1 MNMKSTGKLDGKLS
15 GKSLA
20 CWFLIAATCPQ
31 VLAFAP
37 AVAQTQ
43 VSANKSEAIAV
54 ASRITDINSNMS
66 GDRFNLTLSFASSD
80 RPQVTY
86 ARQGKDWIA
95 VLNGAQ
101 LQLGSGNAS
110 YTKSNPAPGITA
122 IEATPYETN
131 KVRIR
136 VTAASPEVLKDLIKR
151 QDTSNSLVFS
161 LEMQTNSISSA
172 NAPESGVIQTANNTP
187 SLGKPLFEPKV
198 TITAPDGSTR
208 VAQSNAPN
216 STPPSATNPVTPQLQ
231 GRVPGIAPPFRPL
244 KTPPVGDIAT
254 SSSKLR
260 ADIVDLG
267 SSERVPRITLRNA
280 PAIEV
285 LTLIGRVAGLSI
297 VSADSS
303 TPDAAGATPAAGAT
317 GATTI
322 NKPVSLSIENETA
335 QDVFNN
341 VLRITGLE
349 ANRIGNTIFV
359 ATKLPV
365 TLKNLITKSYRL
377 NQITAGEAS
386 AYLIG
391 LGAARVVNR
400 QRAIPGVQTATIG
413 TAAAA
418 IVNVSTESVP
428 TLETVAITETSGVTP
443 LLKGV
448 QVIAEERGNSLTLI
462 GSPRQVEFAEAQL
475 ARLDIRKRQ
484 ISVNVRIVD
493 VQLLNNQSF
502 SSQFSFGVGDSF
514 YTVRD
519 GVAVA
524 NFGQYTPA
532 PSASNAGSLT
542 SVPTVSNPFGS
553 AQSFIDFT
561 SSTPVPQITPGV
573 QVFVDGVLQPGSFR
587 NSAGSV
593 FNRLPINSTTGNPFQ
608 SRITDFTPA
617 TPDVITVTN
626 IPAVPATFDAN
637 GNQLTPFVPA
647 RTTTSTAL
655 GSIGSA
661 VQSLSSLFQ
670 YPTQFLQGLQFQV
683 QSGNAKVLTD
693 PTLTVQEGESAS
705 VGLTQD
711 VPAGSTVETTTVGGV
726 ATTGRRFTTQKAGLT
741 LNIVL
746 ERVDDNGFVNMSIS
760 PKVSAPIQTITNPDG
775 SQQAL
780 LSERTLNS
788 GRIRLRD
795 GQTLI
800 LSGVIQDTDKE
811 TITKVPFFGD
821 LPIIG
826 ALFRGSNSQNTRS
839 EVIIIVTPR
848 IMDDSQNSNFG
859 YSYQPGAQVQKV
871 LDSNQIKPQ

>member
-1 MNMKSTGKLDGKLS
+1 MNMKSTGKLTGKLDGKIS

-172 NAPESGVIQTANNTP
+172 NAPDAGVIKSDNDSNKVLTAQNTAANP
-187 SLGKPLFEPKV
+187 SSLGQPLFQPKV
-198 TITAPDGSTR
+198 TITNPDGTTR
-208 VAQSNAPN
+208 VAQTNAPN

-254 SSSKLR
+254 STSKLR

-267 SSERVPRITLRNA
+267 SAERVPRITLRNA

-285 LTLIGRVAGLSI
+285 LTLIGRVAGLSV
-297 VSADSS
+297 VSASAAPA
-303 TPDAAGATPAAGAT
+303 TAAGATPAAGAT
-317 GATTI
+317 GAAGI
-322 NKPVSLSIENETA
+322 SQPVSLTIENETA
-335 QDVFNN
+335 QDIFNN

-365 TLKNLITKSYRL
+365 TLKNLVTKSYRL
-377 NQITAGEAS
+377 NQVTAGEAS

-391 LGAARVVNR
+391 LGASRVINR

-413 TAAAA
+413 TAATA
-418 IVNVSTESVP
+418 IVNTTTETIP
-428 TLETVAITETSGVTP
+428 TLETVAITEASGVTP

-448 QVIAEERGNSLTLI
+448 QVIAEERGNSITLI

-475 ARLDIRKRQ
+475 ARIDTRKRQ
-484 ISVNVRIVD
+484 VSVNVRVVEVD
-493 VQLLNNQSF
+493 LDNGQTVSGSLNLSGGNPNINLGGNTLGLSLN
-502 SSQFSFGVGDSF
+502 SSQPISL
-514 YTVRD
+514 
-519 GVAVA
+519 
-524 NFGQYTPA
+524 PA
-532 PSASNAGSLT
+532 
-542 SVPTVSNPFGS
+542 
-553 AQSFIDFT
+553 
-561 SSTPVPQITPGV
+561 
-573 QVFVDGVLQPGSFR
+573 
-587 NSAGSV
+587 
-593 FNRLPINSTTGNPFQ
+593 
-608 SRITDFTPA
+608 
-617 TPDVITVTN
+617 
-626 IPAVPATFDAN
+626 
-637 GNQLTPFVPA
+637 
-647 RTTTSTAL
+647 
-655 GSIGSA
+655 
-661 VQSLSSLFQ
+661 
-670 YPTQFLQGLQFQV
+670 QFLASITASII
-683 QSGNAKVLTD
+683 SGQAKVLTD
-693 PTLTVQEGESAS
+693 PSLTVQEGESAS
-705 VGLTQD
+705 ISLTEDVVTKNTIDRSVSNGLETITQETE
-711 VPAGSTVETTTVGGV
+711 VKPAGLS
-726 ATTGRRFTTQKAGLT
+726 
-741 LNIVL
+741 LNITIA
-746 ERVDDNGFVNMSIS
+746 RVDDNGFVNLSIS
-760 PKVSAPIQTITNPDG
+760 PTINSPGTRILTTIGNTAG
-775 SQQAL
+775 SFVTP
-780 LSERTLNS
+780 LSTRTLNS
-788 GRIRLRD
+788 GQIRLRD

-800 LSGVIQDTDKE
+800 LSGVIRDTDQQSVE
-811 TITKVPFFGD
+811 KVPILAD
-821 LPIIG
+821 IPILG
-826 ALFRGSNSQNTRS
+826 ALFRRDINTNTRN
-839 EVIIIVTPR
+839 EVVIVVTPR
-848 IMDDSQNSNFG
+848 IIDDSQNANWG
-859 YSYQPGAQVQKV
+859 YTYQPGVETQKV
-871 LDSNQIKPQ
+871 LDSNQIKTP

>member
-1 MNMKSTGKLDGKLS
+1 MNMKSTGKLTGKLDGKLS

-172 NAPESGVIQTANNTP
+172 NAPDAGVIKSDNDSNKVLTAQNTAANP
-187 SLGKPLFEPKV
+187 SSLGQPLFQPKV
-198 TITAPDGSTR
+198 TITNPDGTTR
-208 VAQSNAPN
+208 VAQTNAPN

-254 SSSKLR
+254 STSKLR

-267 SSERVPRITLRNA
+267 SAERVPRITLRNA

-285 LTLIGRVAGLSI
+285 LTLIGRVAGLSV
-297 VSADSS
+297 VSASS
-303 TPDAAGATPAAGAT
+303 APATAAGATPAAGAT
-317 GATTI
+317 GAAGI
-322 NKPVSLSIENETA
+322 SQPVSLTIENETA

-365 TLKNLITKSYRL
+365 TLKNLVTKSYRL
-377 NQITAGEAS
+377 NQVTAGEAS

-391 LGAARVVNR
+391 LGASRVINR

-413 TAAAA
+413 TSATA
-418 IVNVSTESVP
+418 IVNTTTETIP
-428 TLETVAITETSGVTP
+428 TLETVAITEASGVTP

-448 QVIAEERGNSLTLI
+448 QVIAEERGNSITLI

-475 ARLDIRKRQ
+475 ARIDTRKRQ
-484 ISVNVRIVD
+484 VSVNVRVVEVD
-493 VQLLNNQSF
+493 LDNGQTVSGSLNLSEGNPNISLGGNTLGLSLN
-502 SSQFSFGVGDSF
+502 SSQPISL
-514 YTVRD
+514 
-519 GVAVA
+519 
-524 NFGQYTPA
+524 PA
-532 PSASNAGSLT
+532 
-542 SVPTVSNPFGS
+542 
-553 AQSFIDFT
+553 
-561 SSTPVPQITPGV
+561 
-573 QVFVDGVLQPGSFR
+573 
-587 NSAGSV
+587 
-593 FNRLPINSTTGNPFQ
+593 
-608 SRITDFTPA
+608 
-617 TPDVITVTN
+617 
-626 IPAVPATFDAN
+626 
-637 GNQLTPFVPA
+637 
-647 RTTTSTAL
+647 
-655 GSIGSA
+655 
-661 VQSLSSLFQ
+661 
-670 YPTQFLQGLQFQV
+670 QFLASITASII
-683 QSGNAKVLTD
+683 SGQAKVLTD
-693 PTLTVQEGESAS
+693 PSLTVQEGESAS
-705 VGLTQD
+705 ISLTED
-711 VPAGSTVETTTVGGV
+711 VVTENTIDRSVNNGIETVTQKTEVKPAGLS
-726 ATTGRRFTTQKAGLT
+726 
-741 LNIVL
+741 LNITIA
-746 ERVDDNGFVNMSIS
+746 RVDDNGFVNLSIS
-760 PKVSAPIQTITNPDG
+760 PTITSPGTRILTTIGNTAG
-775 SQQAL
+775 SFVTP
-780 LSERTLNS
+780 LSTRTLNS
-788 GRIRLRD
+788 GQIRLRD

-800 LSGVIQDTDKE
+800 LSGVIRDTDQQSVE
-811 TITKVPFFGD
+811 KVPILAD
-821 LPIIG
+821 IPILG
-826 ALFRGSNSQNTRS
+826 ALFRRDINTNTRN
-839 EVIIIVTPR
+839 EVVIVVTPR
-848 IMDDSQNSNFG
+848 IIDDSQNANWG
-859 YSYQPGAQVQKV
+859 YTYQPGVETQKV
-871 LDSNQIKPQ
+871 LDSNQIKTP

>member
-172 NAPESGVIQTANNTP
+172 NAPDAGVVKSDNDSNKVLTAQNNAANP
-187 SLGKPLFEPKV
+187 SSLGQPLFQPKV
-198 TITAPDGSTR
+198 TITNSDGTTR
-208 VAQSNAPN
+208 VAQTNAPN

-254 SSSKLR
+254 STSKLR

-267 SSERVPRITLRNA
+267 SAERVPRITLRNA

-297 VSADSS
+297 VSADAAPS
-303 TPDAAGATPAAGAT
+303 TAAGAVPSTSAT
-317 GATTI
+317 SI
-322 NKPVSLSIENETA
+322 SQPVSLTIENETA

-377 NQITAGEAS
+377 NQISVGQAS
-386 AYLIG
+386 AYLVG
-391 LGAARVVNR
+391 LGATRIVNR
-400 QRAIPGVQTATIG
+400 LTPSAVALATATVG
-413 TAAAA
+413 TVTTPASATAG
-418 IVNVSTESVP
+418 TDTVP
-428 TLETVAITETSGVTP
+428 TPETLADSAAPP
-443 LLKGV
+443 LLKGLL
-448 QVIAEERGNSLTLI
+448 VIGEERGNSLTLV
-462 GSPRQVEFAEAQL
+462 GSPKQVDFVEAQL
-475 ARLDIRKRQ
+475 ARLDTRKRQ
-484 ISVNVRIVD
+484 VVINVRV
-493 VQLLNNQSF
+493 VEVNLNGGLIGQTVAGSITSSGGNPSITATGQTLGLSF
-502 SSQFSFGVGDSF
+502 SSDSPI
-514 YTVRD
+514 TLPSSIL
-519 GVAVA
+519 ATLA
-524 NFGQYTPA
+524 TTINNGQ
-532 PSASNAGSLT
+532 
-542 SVPTVSNPFGS
+542 
-553 AQSFIDFT
+553 
-561 SSTPVPQITPGV
+561 
-573 QVFVDGVLQPGSFR
+573 
-587 NSAGSV
+587 
-593 FNRLPINSTTGNPFQ
+593 
-608 SRITDFTPA
+608 
-617 TPDVITVTN
+617 
-626 IPAVPATFDAN
+626 
-637 GNQLTPFVPA
+637 
-647 RTTTSTAL
+647 
-655 GSIGSA
+655 
-661 VQSLSSLFQ
+661 
-670 YPTQFLQGLQFQV
+670 
-683 QSGNAKVLTD
+683 AKILTD
-693 PTLTVQEGESAS
+693 PSLTVQEGESAS
-705 VGLTQD
+705 IALTEG
-711 VPAGSTVETTTVGGV
+711 VVTKNTITIAPATGGQSTGTITQTTEVTD
-726 ATTGRRFTTQKAGLT
+726 AGLS
-741 LNIVL
+741 LNISVA
-746 ERVDDNGFVNMSIS
+746 RVDDNGFVNLSVS
-760 PKVSAPIQTITNPDG
+760 PAISAPTGRIDVSVGFGTGGSFVNP
-775 SQQAL
+775 
-780 LSERTLNS
+780 LSKRTLNS
-788 GRIRLRD
+788 GQVRLRD

-800 LSGVIQDTDKE
+800 LSGVIRDSDQQL
-811 TITKVPFFGD
+811 ISKVPILAD
-821 LPIIG
+821 IPILG
-826 ALFRGSNSQNTRS
+826 ALFRKDSSINNRS
-839 EVIIIVTPR
+839 EIVIIVTPR
-848 IMDDSQNSNFG
+848 IIDDSQNATWG
-859 YSYQPGAQVQKV
+859 YTYQPGAETQKV
-871 LDSNQIKPQ
+871 LDSNQIKTP

>member
-1 MNMKSTGKLDGKLS
+1 MNMKLTGKLDGKLS

-54 ASRITDINSNMS
+54 ASRITDINSSVS
-66 GDRFNLTLSFASSD
+66 GDRLNLTLSFASSD

-172 NAPESGVIQTANNTP
+172 NAPDAGVVKSDNDSTKVLTAQNTAANAS
-187 SLGKPLFEPKV
+187 SLGQPLFQPKV
-198 TITAPDGSTR
+198 TITNPDGTTR
-208 VAQSNAPN
+208 VAQTNAPN

-254 SSSKLR
+254 STSKLR

-267 SSERVPRITLRNA
+267 SAERVPRITLRNA

-285 LTLIGRVAGLSI
+285 LTLIGRVAGLSV
-297 VSADSS
+297 VSAS
-303 TPDAAGATPAAGAT
+303 AAPAT
-317 GATTI
+317 GAAPEAGAASI
-322 NKPVSLSIENETA
+322 SQPVSLTIENETA

-365 TLKNLITKSYRL
+365 TLKNLVTKSYRL

-391 LGAARVVNR
+391 LGASRVVNR

-413 TAAAA
+413 AAAA
-418 IVNVSTESVP
+418 AVVNVTTETVP
-428 TLETVAITETSGVTP
+428 TLETVSITAESGATP

-448 QVIAEERGNSLTLI
+448 QVIAEERGNSITLI
-462 GSPRQVEFAEAQL
+462 GSPKQVEFAEAQL

-484 ISVNVRIVD
+484 VNVNVRVLE
-493 VQLLNNQSF
+493 VSLSNGQ
-502 SSQFSFGVGDSF
+502 
-514 YTVRD
+514 TVSG
-519 GVAVA
+519 GVA
-524 NFGQYTPA
+524 
-532 PSASNAGSLT
+532 
-542 SVPTVSNPFGS
+542 
-553 AQSFIDFT
+553 
-561 SSTPVPQITPGV
+561 
-573 QVFVDGVLQPGSFR
+573 FR
-587 NSAGSV
+587 A
-593 FNRLPINSTTGNPFQ
+593 GNPT
-608 SRITDFTPA
+608 ITGTDS
-617 TPDVITVTN
+617 
-626 IPAVPATFDAN
+626 
-637 GNQLTPFVPA
+637 Q
-647 RTTTSTAL
+647 
-655 GSIGSA
+655 SIGIRLDSG
-661 VQSLSSLFQ
+661 QPITL
-670 YPTQFLQGLQFQV
+670 PTNLIANINASIV
-683 QSGNAKVLTD
+683 NGNAKILTD
-693 PTLTVQEGESAS
+693 PSLTVQEGEAAT
-705 VGLTQD
+705 VALTQD
-711 VPAGSTVETTTVGGV
+711 VSTGPKTTTTITGNV
-726 ATTGRRFTTQKAGLT
+726 TTKVEENTKAEAGLT
-741 LNIVL
+741 LTIQI
-746 ERVDDNGFVNMSIS
+746 ERIDDNGFINLSVSPIIS
-760 PKVSAPIQTITNPDG
+760 VPNGRVGSGEAPLT
-775 SQQAL
+775 L
-780 LSERTLNS
+780 LSKRVLNS

-795 GQTLI
+795 AQTLI
-800 LSGVIQDTDKE
+800 LSGVIQDSDVDS
-811 TITKVPFFGD
+811 ITKVPLLGD

-826 ALFRGSNSQNTRS
+826 ALFRRSISQNNRS
-839 EVIIIVTPR
+839 EVVIIVTPR
-848 IMDDSQNSNFG
+848 IIDDSQNATFG
-859 YSYQPGAQVQKV
+859 YTYQPGPETQKI
-871 LDSNQIKPQ
+871 LDSNQIKTP

>member
-1 MNMKSTGKLDGKLS
+1 MNMKLTGKLDGKLS

-54 ASRITDINSNMS
+54 ASRITDINSSVS

-172 NAPESGVIQTANNTP
+172 NAPDAGVIKSDNDSNKVLTAQNTAANP
-187 SLGKPLFEPKV
+187 SSLGQPLFQPKV
-198 TITAPDGSTR
+198 TITNPDGTTR
-208 VAQSNAPN
+208 VAQTNAPN

-231 GRVPGIAPPFRPL
+231 GRVPRIAPPFRPL

-254 SSSKLR
+254 STSKLR

-267 SSERVPRITLRNA
+267 SAERVPRITLRNA

-285 LTLIGRVAGLSI
+285 LTLIGRVAGLSV
-297 VSADSS
+297 VSAGAS
-303 TPDAAGATPAAGAT
+303 ATPAT
-317 GATTI
+317 GASPAAGETSATSV
-322 NKPVSLSIENETA
+322 NQPVSLSIENETA

-365 TLKNLITKSYRL
+365 TLKNLVTKSYRL
-377 NQITAGEAS
+377 NQISVGQAS
-386 AYLIG
+386 AYLVGIG
-391 LGAARVVNR
+391 ATRIVNR
-400 QRAIPGVQTATIG
+400 LTTSAPVAAATTGG

-418 IVNVSTESVP
+418 ISVAAGDDKIP
-428 TLETVAITETSGVTP
+428 TPETLAASAAPSLVKG
-443 LLKGV
+443 LL
-448 QVIAEERGNSLTLI
+448 VIGEERSNSLTLV

-475 ARLDIRKRQ
+475 ARLDTRKRQ
-484 ISVNVRIVD
+484 VVVNVRIVD
-493 VQLLNNQSF
+493 VNLLRDQSF
-502 SSQFSFGVGDSF
+502 STQASFGVNDSF
-514 YTVRD
+514 FTIRD
-519 GVAVA
+519 GVGVA
-524 NFGQYTPA
+524 NFGSISPA
-532 PSASNAGSLT
+532 PISSGGLSPTVGENPLTRDGATVFFNPNSPSTIGGVTVFNPEAGVATNPFQPGITAFTPPSSTTTINAGVT
-542 SVPTVSNPFGS
+542 TEV
-553 AQSFIDFT
+553 
-561 SSTPVPQITPGV
+561 ITPG
-573 QVFVDGVLQPGSFR
+573 
-587 NSAGSV
+587 
-593 FNRLPINSTTGNPFQ
+593 
-608 SRITDFTPA
+608 
-617 TPDVITVTN
+617 TVTYSL
-626 IPAVPATFDAN
+626 AT
-637 GNQLTPFVPA
+637 L
-647 RTTTSTAL
+647 
-655 GSIGSA
+655 I
-661 VQSLSSLFQ
+661 Q
-670 YPTQFLQGLQFQV
+670 YPLQFLSRLQAQIT
-683 QSGNAKVLTD
+683 SGNAKILTD
-693 PTLTVQEGESAS
+693 PTLLVQEGESAS
-705 VGLTQD
+705 IALTQQ
-711 VPAGSTVETTTVGGV
+711 VPAGSEVKSETANGVTTVGRQFK
-726 ATTGRRFTTQKAGLT
+726 TEEAGLT
-741 LNIVL
+741 LNIQV
-746 ERVDDNGFVNMSIS
+746 ERIDDNGFVNMSIS
-760 PKVSAPIQTITNPDG
+760 PSVSAPTQTITNPDG
-775 SQQAL
+775 SLQAL
-780 LSERTLNS
+780 ISKRLLNS
-788 GRIRLRD
+788 GKIRLRD

-800 LSGVIQDTDKE
+800 LSGVIQDSERE
-811 TITKVPFFGD
+811 TLTKVPILGD
-821 LPIIG
+821 IPLLG
-826 ALFRGSNSQNTRS
+826 ALFRGSQSQSLRS
-839 EVIIIVTPR
+839 EVIIVVTPR
-848 IMDDSQNSNFG
+848 ILDDSQNSNFG
-859 YSYQPGAQVQKV
+859 YSYQPGAETQKV